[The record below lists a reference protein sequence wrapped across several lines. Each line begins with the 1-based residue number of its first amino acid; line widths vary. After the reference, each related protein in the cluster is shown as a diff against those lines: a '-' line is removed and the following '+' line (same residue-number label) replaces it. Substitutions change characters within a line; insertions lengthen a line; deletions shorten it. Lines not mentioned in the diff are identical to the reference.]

1 MNEQMVKRREQNRRA
16 KRLSQSEVHL
26 CPMSNTIGLP
36 TTPSQKEPTWRIKKA
51 ESEWTSKGRCCELNF
66 QGSVGRSSLQI
77 LIDKSPVVYEE
88 FIAFGGRRIDLL
100 HDFKKGRVEYSD
112 S

>member
-1 MNEQMVKRREQNRRA
+1 MSYVQYDRFANNPKPKGANVENKKSRVRVDFKGKMLRTQLEENPRRE
-16 KRLSQSEVHL
+16 
-26 CPMSNTIGLP
+26 
-36 TTPSQKEPTWRIKKA
+36 
-51 ESEWTSKGRCCELNF
+51 
-66 QGSVGRSSLQI
+66 GSVGHSSLQI

>member
-1 MNEQMVKRREQNRRA
+1 VDF
-16 KRLSQSEVHL
+16 
-26 CPMSNTIGLP
+26 
-36 TTPSQKEPTWRIKKA
+36 
-51 ESEWTSKGRCCELNF
+51 KGKMLQLNL
-66 QGSVGRSSLQI
+66 QTMGRSSLQI
-77 LIDKSPVVYEE
+77 LIDKSPVVCEE

>member
-1 MNEQMVKRREQNRRA
+1 
-16 KRLSQSEVHL
+16 
-26 CPMSNTIGLP
+26 MSYVQYDRFANNPKPKGANV
-36 TTPSQKEPTWRIKKA
+36 ENKK
-51 ESEWTSKGRCCELNF
+51 SRVRVDFKGKMLRTQLEENLW
-66 QGSVGRSSLQI
+66 GRSSLQI

>member
-36 TTPSQKEPTWRIKKA
+36 VAGLICCMTSRKAEWSILTPSLT
-51 ESEWTSKGRCCELNF
+51 
-66 QGSVGRSSLQI
+66 
-77 LIDKSPVVYEE
+77 
-88 FIAFGGRRIDLL
+88 
-100 HDFKKGRVEYSD
+100 KKGTNQ
-112 S
+112 

>member
-36 TTPSQKEPTWRIKKA
+36 TTPS
-51 ESEWTSKGRCCELNF
+51 
-66 QGSVGRSSLQI
+66 SLQI
-77 LIDKSPVVYEE
+77 LIDKSPVVCEE

>member
-1 MNEQMVKRREQNRRA
+1 
-16 KRLSQSEVHL
+16 
-26 CPMSNTIGLP
+26 
-36 TTPSQKEPTWRIKKA
+36 
-51 ESEWTSKGRCCELNF
+51 
-66 QGSVGRSSLQI
+66 VGRSSLQI
-77 LIDKSPVVYEE
+77 LIDKSPVVCEE

>member
-1 MNEQMVKRREQNRRA
+1 
-16 KRLSQSEVHL
+16 
-26 CPMSNTIGLP
+26 MS
-36 TTPSQKEPTWRIKKA
+36 
-51 ESEWTSKGRCCELNF
+51 

>member
-36 TTPSQKEPTWRIKKA
+36 EVINLRPVMIYSRLRINGHKTPVIIDITCAP
-51 ESEWTSKGRCCELNF
+51 
-66 QGSVGRSSLQI
+66 RSS
-77 LIDKSPVVYEE
+77 
-88 FIAFGGRRIDLL
+88 
-100 HDFKKGRVEYSD
+100 
-112 S
+112 